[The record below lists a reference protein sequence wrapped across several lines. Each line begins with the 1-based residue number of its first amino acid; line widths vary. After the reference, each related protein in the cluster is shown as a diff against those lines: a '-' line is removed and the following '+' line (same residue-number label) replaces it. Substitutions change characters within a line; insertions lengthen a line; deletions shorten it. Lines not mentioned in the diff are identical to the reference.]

1 MKGITLTMN
10 EQSKYDIIK
19 SFVDNNSSNFKQL
32 SIKLNSSLKT
42 AYNLVNK
49 YKQFGKEAFRHKNHD
64 HKPIHTIDSETRSK
78 IIDIYSNMGIN
89 INFSHFKDILM
100 RDYNINVSRSVV
112 YNILRSADFYSP
124 KSRKATIKKRN
135 DLIKLKLLNKQTL
148 TTNEQAIVSNNLLDS
163 SIAHPR
169 KERSKYFGELVQM
182 DASQHI
188 WFGNSKYHLHAAID
202 DSTGRILGLF
212 FDKQETL
219 YGYYQVTK
227 QILSNYGIPAQIL
240 TDNRT
245 VFNYIKSGKTSLE
258 RDTFTQYGFM
268 CHRLGIALHTS
279 STPEVKGR
287 IERLFQ
293 TLQSRLIVEM
303 RLKGIESVE
312 QANEFI
318 KSYQKEFND
327 QFSLPYN
334 HTVDAFE
341 KQIDYDKINE
351 VLATV
356 SRRKTD
362 NGGCIK
368 YNNKY
373 YKFYKDDGSQVV
385 PKPKTNCLIIKKF
398 DGQLIC
404 LINQFAY
411 ILEEFQIHRED
422 SILELPV
429 KKERKVYRPPL
440 SHPFKEQS
448 YLNYLK
454 NYRPNMQNNYSYNIA

>member
-1 MKGITLTMN
+1 
-10 EQSKYDIIK
+10 
-19 SFVDNNSSNFKQL
+19 
-32 SIKLNSSLKT
+32 
-42 AYNLVNK
+42 
-49 YKQFGKEAFRHKNHD
+49 
-64 HKPIHTIDSETRSK
+64 
-78 IIDIYSNMGIN
+78 
-89 INFSHFKDILM
+89 
-100 RDYNINVSRSVV
+100 
-112 YNILRSADFYSP
+112 
-124 KSRKATIKKRN
+124 
-135 DLIKLKLLNKQTL
+135 
-148 TTNEQAIVSNNLLDS
+148 
-163 SIAHPR
+163 
-169 KERSKYFGELVQM
+169 M

-334 HTVDAFE
+334 HTIDAFE